1 MNSAV
6 LCQADGNNFA
16 FEQAKLKKRNAVVQ
30 EIKTKIEEFVIEKSS
45 CPRKIGIKR
54 LIENCSKGEKR
65 NIEKK
70 GWTKKIKAN

>member
-1 MNSAV
+1 
-6 LCQADGNNFA
+6 
-16 FEQAKLKKRNAVVQ
+16 VQ